1 MLLNQRLKVLKK
13 FFYLK
18 HPWGFIL
25 TENLV
30 EAKLFSSYET
40 ARKTMDYAKN
50 KQDLFIDEI
59 VEVKVDNFGNVVEIE
74 GGKEMQK
81 LYVVTA
87 INQGKGSKGVF
98 YLSDKEGLVL
108 TENVENAYFFKNR
121 TLAKEY
127 VNEVEGNY
135 PECDLVVFVQEVRLS
150 AEGIKFNDVD
160 EIEGGKCMQ
169 YRKKPVVIEAFQY
182 DGDFIN
188 QNGEYYIPQWAV
200 EAYENGTLF
209 FDGATLKVKTLE
221 GDVTVDVNDYII
233 KGKNGEMIPCQSYLK
248 KMENPYTNA
257 KENEVTPQREF
268 SVINIEDGIEVTK
281 VSSHQTLSTLEKTA
295 NGIKIS
301 FEPKKDENVSLYI
314 GETEVA
320 KVKKGMNR

>member
-1 MLLNQRLKVLKK
+1 MNKYYVIKSTIESTK
-13 FFYLK
+13 EVFYLK

-50 KQDLFIDEI
+50 KQDLFIGEI

-135 PECDLVVFVQEVRLS
+135 PEYDLVVSVQEVRLS
-150 AEGIKFNDVD
+150 AEGIKLDDVD
-160 EIEGGKCMQ
+160 TSQKPEVTLMVDGKELAKHAINGEPINGSLLLENAIPVSKETELQQLIAVDLLGVITRIADLSVNKYPRIQHEIKSQLKSIVDSEIEL
-169 YRKKPVVIEAFQY
+169 A
-182 DGDFIN
+182 
-188 QNGEYYIPQWAV
+188 W
-200 EAYENGTLF
+200 
-209 FDGATLKVKTLE
+209 
-221 GDVTVDVNDYII
+221 
-233 KGKNGEMIPCQSYLK
+233 S
-248 KMENPYTNA
+248 
-257 KENEVTPQREF
+257 
-268 SVINIEDGIEVTK
+268 
-281 VSSHQTLSTLEKTA
+281 
-295 NGIKIS
+295 
-301 FEPKKDENVSLYI
+301 
-314 GETEVA
+314 VA
-320 KVKKGMNR
+320 KLARHK

>member
-1 MLLNQRLKVLKK
+1 MNKYYVIKSTIESTK
-13 FFYLK
+13 EVFYLK

-135 PECDLVVFVQEVRLS
+135 PEYDLVVSVQEVVIS
-150 AEGIKFNDVD
+150 AEGVKLNSVEESQTS
-160 EIEGGKCMQ
+160 EITLLLDGKILAEH
-169 YRKKPVVIEAFQY
+169 VINE
-182 DGDFIN
+182 D
-188 QNGEYYIPQWAV
+188 
-200 EAYENGTLF
+200 F
-209 FDGATLKVKTLE
+209 FDEPLVSTEAVAA
-221 GDVTVDVNDYII
+221 
-233 KGKNGEMIPCQSYLK
+233 P
-248 KMENPYTNA
+248 
-257 KENEVTPQREF
+257 KENELHQMITEGLFNVIAQIAEL
-268 SVINIEDGIEVTK
+268 SVNEYPRTQHEIKSRLKSIIDSEIELAW
-281 VSSHQTLSTLEKTA
+281 S
-295 NGIKIS
+295 
-301 FEPKKDENVSLYI
+301 
-314 GETEVA
+314 VA
-320 KVKKGMNR
+320 KLARRE